1 MSCQPSE
8 LYNLLFCGL
17 NQQIFWLTTV
27 ICGRADKNETS
38 SSVSRPVV
46 VFIHGESFD
55 YGTGNAYDGSVMAAV
70 GHVIVVTL
78 NYRLGPLGQ

>member
-1 MSCQPSE
+1 MGE
-8 LYNLLFCGL
+8 LLLFCRH
-17 NQQIFWLTTV
+17 I
-27 ICGRADKNETS
+27 DKNES
-38 SSVSRPVV
+38 SSSALLPVV

-55 YGTGNAYDGSVMAAV
+55 YGTGNAYDGSVLAAV